1 MGLGFH
7 TQKSNPDFFRVWM
20 YDRKTSKNSFYEYI
34 FQFYESQKSIFF
46 YFFSIFKSTMV
57 NTLKPKLEPSDSTP
71 GGAERSPLMKNTP
84 NRKIPLTYVKMKKI
98 DF

>member
-1 MGLGFH
+1 
-7 TQKSNPDFFRVWM
+7 
-20 YDRKTSKNSFYEYI
+20 
-34 FQFYESQKSIFF
+34 
-46 YFFSIFKSTMV
+46 MV